1 MELVEMLMKG
11 FGQSQSQQQSQQDY
25 QYQQDQLRQ
34 QQQYQDLQ
42 RQMQNQQYQQQQQ
55 QYQQPAQDQV
65 FNGDLG
71 ELGRQLGVSP
81 DKMQQ
86 IIKMAMPLILGQLG
100 QNVQSDDGA
109 HSLSEALN
117 KHAGRQYNSPQEID
131 EEDGK
136 GILDHIFGNS
146 ATERVSERIGQETGV
161 DKGSSMKILAMLAPL
176 ALAYLGR
183 KKQTAQLDDRGVQ
196 DLTRRYSDEL
206 DQRSGGG
213 LYDALRRLPQ
223 EEPQQESG
231 GLLGSILGG
240 LFGN

>member
-1 MELVEMLMKG
+1 MELIEMLMKG
-11 FGQSQSQQQSQQDY
+11 FGQSQSQSQQQSRQDY

-34 QQQYQDLQ
+34 QQEYQDLQ
-42 RQMQNQQYQQQQQ
+42 RQMQNQQ

-117 KHAGRQYNSPQEID
+117 KHAGRQYSSPQDID

-136 GILDHIFGNS
+136 GILGHIFGS
-146 ATERVSERIGQETGV
+146 GQPRATEGLGRATGIQAGQAGQ
-161 DKGSSMKILAMLAPL
+161 LLRMLAPVVMAFL
-176 ALAYLGR
+176 ASRAQASNLNPGGLGSVLGR
-183 KKQTAQLDDRGVQ
+183 ERESAQQNGPL
-196 DLTRRYSDEL
+196 
-206 DQRSGGG
+206 
-213 LYDALRRLPQ
+213 
-223 EEPQQESG
+223 G
-231 GLLGSILGG
+231 GLLGAVLDRNGDGQVGLDDIVRIGG
-240 LFGN
+240 SLFGGRR

>member
-1 MELVEMLMKG
+1 MELIEMLMKG
-11 FGQSQSQQQSQQDY
+11 FGQSQSQSQQQSRQDY

-34 QQQYQDLQ
+34 QQEYQDLQ
-42 RQMQNQQYQQQQQ
+42 RQMQNQQ

-117 KHAGRQYNSPQEID
+117 KHAGRQYSSPQDID

-136 GILDHIFGNS
+136 GILDHIFGNR

-183 KKQTAQLDDRGVQ
+183 KKQSAQLDDRGVQ